1 MIFYHNNSILWRQA
15 LLFILIYPSVLKT
28 WSAIAKYQRG
38 PGILQKQVRR
48 PQKKILKAIGKF
60 GKSLSKGGMTKETSN
75 TTRVTTFRVPLMLFG
90 AAKVKKGGSKY
101 L

>member
-38 PGILQKQVRR
+38 PGSLQKQGRS
-48 PQKKILKAIGKF
+48 PQKILMAIGRF
-60 GKSLSKGGMTKETSN
+60 GKLLSKVE
-75 TTRVTTFRVPLMLFG
+75 
-90 AAKVKKGGSKY
+90 
-101 L
+101 